1 MQPSPQSFLLPTEV
15 APLTSCN
22 PQTMIEYITENVD
35 TLLQIAASVIAVASL
50 VATLTPN
57 ESDNKWV
64 SRASAV
70 VSWLA
75 LNVGKAKSK

>member
-1 MQPSPQSFLLPTEV
+1 
-15 APLTSCN
+15 
-22 PQTMIEYITENVD
+22 MIEYFNENAEQI
-35 TLLQIAASVIAVASL
+35 LQIAASVIALASL
-50 VATLTPN
+50 IATMTPN

-64 SRASAV
+64 NRASKI

>member
-1 MQPSPQSFLLPTEV
+1 
-15 APLTSCN
+15 
-22 PQTMIEYITENVD
+22 MIQYITENKEE
-35 TLLQIAASVIAVASL
+35 LLQIVASVIAGASL
-50 VATLTPN
+50 IATMTPN

-64 SRASAV
+64 NRISSV

>member
-1 MQPSPQSFLLPTEV
+1 
-15 APLTSCN
+15 
-22 PQTMIEYITENVD
+22 MIQYLTENKEE
-35 TLLQIAASVIAVASL
+35 LLQIAASVIAVASL
-50 VATLTPN
+50 IATMTPN

-64 SRASAV
+64 NRISSV

>member
-1 MQPSPQSFLLPTEV
+1 QPSHQSFLLPTEA
-15 APLTSCN
+15 APPTSCN

-70 VSWLA
+70 ISWLA

>member
-1 MQPSPQSFLLPTEV
+1 
-15 APLTSCN
+15 
-22 PQTMIEYITENVD
+22 MIEYITENKEEI
-35 TLLQIAASVIAVASL
+35 LQIVASVIAVASL
-50 VATLTPN
+50 IATMTPN

-64 SRASAV
+64 NRISSV

>member
-1 MQPSPQSFLLPTEV
+1 
-15 APLTSCN
+15 
-22 PQTMIEYITENVD
+22 MIEYITENKEE
-35 TLLQIAASVIAVASL
+35 LLQIVASVIAVASL

-64 SRASAV
+64 RRASAV
-70 VSWLA
+70 ISRLA

>member
-1 MQPSPQSFLLPTEV
+1 
-15 APLTSCN
+15 
-22 PQTMIEYITENVD
+22 MIQYITENKEE
-35 TLLQIAASVIAVASL
+35 LLQIVASVIAVASL

-64 SRASAV
+64 RRASAV
-70 VSWLA
+70 ISWLA

>member
-1 MQPSPQSFLLPTEV
+1 
-15 APLTSCN
+15 
-22 PQTMIEYITENVD
+22 MIEYFNENSEQI
-35 TLLQIAASVIAVASL
+35 LQIAASVIAVASL
-50 VATLTPN
+50 IATMTPN

-64 SRASAV
+64 SRASKV

>member
-1 MQPSPQSFLLPTEV
+1 
-15 APLTSCN
+15 
-22 PQTMIEYITENVD
+22 MIEYITNNAEE
-35 TLLQIAASVIAVASL
+35 LLQIAASVIAEASL
-50 VATLTPN
+50 VATMTPN

-64 SRASAV
+64 QRISGV

>member
-1 MQPSPQSFLLPTEV
+1 MT
-15 APLTSCN
+15 
-22 PQTMIEYITENVD
+22 EYITENAEQ
-35 TLLQIAASVIAVASL
+35 LLQIAASVIAVASL

-64 SRASAV
+64 QRISGV
-70 VSWLA
+70 ISWLA

>member
-1 MQPSPQSFLLPTEV
+1 ML
-15 APLTSCN
+15 
-22 PQTMIEYITENVD
+22 EYITENAEQ
-35 TLLQIAASVIAVASL
+35 LLQIAASVIAVASL
-50 VATLTPN
+50 VATMTPN

-64 SRASAV
+64 QRISGV